1 MTMTDP
7 IADML
12 TRIRNANSVHHD
24 KVEIPCSKIKT
35 AIAEILKNEGSHQI
49 YLGIKMI
56 RVLLKYGPK
65 RHEHVISGIKFP
77 QINAS
82 RDTASRTGFWTL
94 LSPPARTTRLP
105 LDLAASSLT
114 FGRRSS

>member
-35 AIAEILKNEGSHQI
+35 AIAEIFEERRFHQRFRSRSR
-49 YLGIKMI
+49 K
-56 RVLLKYGPK
+56 
-65 RHEHVISGIKFP
+65 
-77 QINAS
+77 AS
-82 RDTASRTGFWTL
+82 RCDPRTSEIWSEQGTCYF
-94 LSPPARTTRLP
+94 RH
-105 LDLAASSLT
+105 
-114 FGRRSS
+114 

>member
-35 AIAEILKNEGSHQI
+35 AIAEILKNEVHQRFRSRSR
-49 YLGIKMI
+49 K
-56 RVLLKYGPK
+56 
-65 RHEHVISGIKFP
+65 
-77 QINAS
+77 AS
-82 RDTASRTGFWTL
+82 RCDPRTSEIWSEQGTCYF
-94 LSPPARTTRLP
+94 RH
-105 LDLAASSLT
+105 
-114 FGRRSS
+114 